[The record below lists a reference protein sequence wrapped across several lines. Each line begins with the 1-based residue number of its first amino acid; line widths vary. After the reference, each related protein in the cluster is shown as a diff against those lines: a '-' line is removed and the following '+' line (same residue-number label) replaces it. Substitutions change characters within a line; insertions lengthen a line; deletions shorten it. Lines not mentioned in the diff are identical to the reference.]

1 MKSCTLALAIL
12 TSLAAPLAA
21 AQSPSTTLLAQD
33 STTEAAA
40 AGESPATPDATAN
53 SPLADATV
61 ADPAAAAEEAI
72 ADAPVPDP
80 FMLFHLGGFVD
91 ASFVKTQ
98 GVGKPIGSFTVAPI
112 FHLQFGERIFFEA
125 ELELEGD
132 DRGESEAA
140 MEYADI
146 NFLINDYAALVV
158 GRFLSPLGNFAPN
171 SHPSWINK
179 LASTPV
185 GFGHGGAAT
194 GVDFGVQVRGGK
206 AFTSG
211 QSVNYAVYMG
221 NGAQLAL
228 EDGDALD
235 LGKEGQTS
243 DPDGERVG
251 GGRVGW
257 LPFPALEVGV
267 SVARGNVKLDPA
279 PVSDLPEPAR
289 DYRVDGFDAT
299 WRPTQALDLRAEWIR
314 QKIGAAAGSLVPDA
328 AVWRAWFV
336 QGAYRFGADKW
347 EAVARYGDS
356 LTPHGESTLK
366 QTAFG
371 INYLGIGKTVIKLTW
386 ELNDAED
393 EDANADRLLLQFA
406 YAL

>member
-1 MKSCTLALAIL
+1 MKTCTLALAIL
-12 TSLAAPLAA
+12 AALAAPLAA
-21 AQSPSTTLLAQD
+21 AQSQSVAPVPQD
-33 STTEAAA
+33 TSAEAAA
-40 AGESPATPDATAN
+40 AEPTPVAQDTATEATP
-53 SPLADATV
+53 ADADAV
-61 ADPAAAAEEAI
+61 VDPAAVAEEAP
-72 ADAPVPDP
+72 APDP
-80 FMLFHLGGFVD
+80 FMLFHLGGFADVT
-91 ASFVKTQ
+91 FVKTQ
-98 GVGKPIGSFTVAPI
+98 GAGKPLGLFTLAPI
-112 FHLQFGERIFFEA
+112 FHLQFGERVFFEA

-132 DRGESEAA
+132 DRGESNAA
-140 MEYADI
+140 VEYADI

-158 GRFLSPLGNFAPN
+158 GRFLTPLGNFAQN
-171 SHPSWINK
+171 VHPSWINK

-211 QSVNYAVYMG
+211 QQLNYAVYMG
-221 NGAQLAL
+221 NGAQLEL
-228 EDGDALD
+228 EDGDSLD
-235 LGKEGQTS
+235 LGKEGQTR
-243 DPDGERVG
+243 DPDGKRVS

-267 SVARGNVKLDPA
+267 SMARGNVKLDAA

-314 QKIGAAAGSLVPDA
+314 QKIGEAPGSLVPDA
-328 AVWRAWFV
+328 ALWRAWFV

-371 INYLGIGKTVIKLTW
+371 INYLGINDAVIKLTW
-386 ELNDAED
+386 ELNDAAD